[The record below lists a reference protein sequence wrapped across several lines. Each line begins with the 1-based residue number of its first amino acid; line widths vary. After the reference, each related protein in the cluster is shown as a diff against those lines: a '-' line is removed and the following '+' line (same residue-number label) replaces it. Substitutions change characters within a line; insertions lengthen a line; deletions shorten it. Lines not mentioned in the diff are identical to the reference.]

1 MISINGKTYF
11 GSSISIK
18 RNKIVIDGKVIE
30 DDDQKQINIT
40 INGDIQTLDVD
51 SCEKINITG
60 NVDQL
65 RTISGDVRVNGVS
78 NSVSTTSG
86 DVGVEGNVGGSVTTV
101 SGDVDVEGNI
111 NGSVKTVSGDIT

>member
-40 INGDIQTLDVD
+40 INGDIQTLDV
-51 SCEKINITG
+51 
-60 NVDQL
+60 
-65 RTISGDVRVNGVS
+65 
-78 NSVSTTSG
+78 
-86 DVGVEGNVGGSVTTV
+86 GNVGGSVTTV